1 MMVGTVRHVFSGTL
15 LGGHTARLLGC
26 CCIASLAVGEA
37 SAQETGRPSASPGTT
52 QLQQLVV
59 TASGFEQNV
68 ADAPASISVIT
79 REDLERGAFRD
90 LTDALKEVQ
99 GVAVTGV
106 ANEKD
111 IYIRG
116 LPGQYTLILVDGKR
130 QTTRDA
136 RPNGSSGYEQ
146 SFIPPISAIERIE
159 VVRGPMSSLY
169 GSDAMGGV
177 INIITR
183 KVADVW
189 TGEVTVEGTLQQHGD
204 SGDSGQTSFY
214 TAGPIIDNVVGLQVW
229 GRGLL
234 RQEDD
239 FLDGFQGNREGNL
252 TGRLTVTPNSD
263 HDIYLEAG
271 ASRVR
276 GITSAGR
283 TLADTANDSYR
294 DYDRE
299 HWSIAH
305 TGRWGPTTSDFSFQQ
320 EWGSRTTTSYD
331 PMSLRFVENPRVP
344 TVRNSVLDG
353 KFTTPFNLLGQH
365 TLVTGGQF
373 RDTTLTDRGHLPT
386 DQTIG
391 IHQWAVF
398 AEDEWRMTDSF
409 ALTGGLRMDHH
420 EIYGTHFSPRLYG
433 VWHALDTITLKGGVS
448 TGFRAPDIRQI
459 APGYYMPTQQ
469 GAGLIAPN
477 ADLRPESS
485 VNYEIGALYD
495 NYAGFTAGA
504 TLFYTQFS
512 DKLAN
517 ANTHRLIN
525 PETGSIIDPLGG
537 AGCNAAALAPYPGY
551 SCLWQNFNIDE
562 AVIRGVEL
570 TSTWDA
576 TNALTFRASYT
587 YTDSEQTTGAFAGFP
602 LARTPKHRASL
613 RADWM
618 TPIEN
623 LDAWTTLTYHGSE
636 INAGARIGSNGTPVV
651 INGAQG
657 RKYDPYTTLDLG
669 ASYAFNEQVRLN
681 AAVYNVFDKRLDA
694 TDYNATIDGRR
705 LWVSLS
711 STF

>member
-1 MMVGTVRHVFSGTL
+1 MIAGNRRGLSRVHKNHHVR
-15 LGGHTARLLGC
+15 RLL
-26 CCIASLAVGEA
+26 ASTCVICLTLGPAM
-37 SAQETGRPSASPGTT
+37 AQDEEETVITLDGAT

-59 TASGFEQNV
+59 TAAGFEQNV

-79 REDLERGAFRD
+79 REELETGAFRD
-90 LTDALKEVQ
+90 LTDALREVQ
-99 GVAVTGV
+99 GVSVTGI

-189 TGEVTVEGTLQQHGD
+189 TGEVTVEGTLQENRDAGD
-204 SGDSGQTSFY
+204 TGQVSFY
-214 TAGPIIDNVVGLQVW
+214 GAGPIVDDVLGLQVW
-229 GRGLL
+229 GRGL
-234 RQEDD
+234 RRGEDN
-239 FLDGFQGNREGNL
+239 FLDGFQGSREGNL
-252 TGRLTVTPNSD
+252 AGRLTLTPNTD

-271 ASRVR
+271 TSRVR
-276 GITSAGR
+276 GITSAGKV
-283 TLADTANDSYR
+283 LADTADDSYR
-294 DYDRE
+294 DYDRD
-299 HWSIAH
+299 HWSISH

-320 EWGSRTTTSYD
+320 EWGERTTTTYS
-331 PMSLRFVENPRVP
+331 PALGRFVENPRVP
-344 TVRNSVLDG
+344 RVRNSVLDG
-353 KFTTPFNLLGQH
+353 KFTTPLDMFGQH

-373 RDTTLTDRGHLPT
+373 RDTTLTDQGHLPV
-386 DQTIG
+386 DQTIS
-391 IHQWAVF
+391 IKQWAIF
-398 AEDEWRMTDSF
+398 AEDEWQMTDSF

-420 EIYGTHFSPRLYG
+420 EIYGTHFSPRVYG
-433 VWHALDTITLKGGVS
+433 VWHAMDNLTLKGGVS
-448 TGFRAPDIRQI
+448 TGFRAPEIRQI

-477 ADLRPESS
+477 ADLKPESS

-495 NYAGFTAGA
+495 SYAGFTAGV

-517 ANTHRLIN
+517 SNTHQLIN
-525 PETGSIIDPLGG
+525 PTTGNIIDPLGN
-537 AGCNAAALAPYPGY
+537 ASCNAAALAPYPEY
-551 SCLWQNFNIDE
+551 RCLWQNFNIDE
-562 AVIRGVEL
+562 AVIKGVEL

-576 TNALTFRASYT
+576 TDALTFRASYT

-602 LARTPKHRASL
+602 LDRTPKHRASL

-623 LDAWTTLTYHGSE
+623 LDVWGTLTYHGSE
-636 INAGARIGSNGTPVV
+636 INAGARIGTNGTPVV
-651 INGAQG
+651 INGATG
-657 RKYDPYTTLDLG
+657 RKYDPYATFDFG
-669 ASYAFNEQVRLN
+669 GSYAFSESVRLN
-681 AAVYNVFDKRLDA
+681 AAIYNVFDKRLDV
-694 TDYNATIDGRR
+694 DEYNATLDGRR